1 MSKLKM
7 GCKQKRSKYSV
18 RIGVAANLI
27 PTAVQPPAATESAFQ
42 GIHLLPAS
50 PAQLAKESHHMPTPT
65 PAEIIA
71 LRMSLLEA
79 LNLFSENAGPE
90 DKRLATETNGRL
102 CIAIS
107 REIDEGASTR
117 HIFKAIIAL
126 AIGAVATEVQWTSEG
141 PVQIDP

>member
-18 RIGVAANLI
+18 RIGVAGNLI

-42 GIHLLPAS
+42 GIHHLPAS
-50 PAQLAKESHHMPTPT
+50 PAPLAKDSHHMPTPT

-79 LNLFSENAGPE
+79 LNLFNENAGPE
-90 DKRLATETNGRL
+90 DKRLATEALDRL

-107 REIDEGASTR
+107 REIDEGANIR
-117 HIFKAIIAL
+117 HMSKATIVM
-126 AIGAVATEVQWTSEG
+126 AIGAVATQVEWARERSR
-141 PVQIDP
+141 PN